1 MVEENFKLG
10 IEVELDDKSLDGIVQ
25 AIQKRITDSAQL
37 PTSGGTR
44 RSPVPGGAST
54 VRNMAATA
62 GVSAKDFSKEVA
74 QALSK
79 ENDNLVKNLERTQ
92 GLIIQALDRLTRAM
106 TTRERV
112 ATQGTA
118 RPGASQFDRAADTGP
133 PGSNRELKKSAATRN
148 QNAGRINLNTTINP
162 KTGTSGAPQV
172 DDLGGAARR
181 AARLERQT
189 IARGAAEKVS
199 RFTTGPKEAA
209 HPTAR
214 AAEMRA
220 DNVAN
225 SLDRLINELKKGAL
239 GKMPDLIRRLGIP
252 TEVGRGMGGSTQLRR
267 AGSEEARVVPGI
279 IKMVGMQ
286 VKSITNSV
294 SADIG
299 ALLGS
304 KDFQGTLKSAER
316 TARRDPDR
324 AMSMIR
330 RELRDV
336 FKLSS
341 VVPGGATREFAA
353 GGEATVEIDLKGQKK
368 LIAELEQYG
377 NDEAAILAHLSAKV
391 NKLVK
396 ESPGQF
402 KKQGMSQMALTGLTE
417 ESAAK
422 SKIIRDKGRITGAL
436 LNVQTRNLAALN
448 PAGERGMRAMRSR
461 QPMEALQTVGGTVPQ
476 IQSGAMKGLIDTGEV
491 LSQMANKLKVAYT
504 SEQITPELQE
514 DQAIVSKQVLESG
527 MLDIWKRG
535 VSQHMDAI
543 APEIQPGQRLAQGQV
558 IGQDV
563 TGKPVKFELHGQEAI
578 VQSIEESFEQGAE
591 TFRIVFKEHIKA
603 QTGEKITTRS
613 GAKMVIR
620 EGDPEAM
627 GAPKGTQVLM
637 SGSAPG
643 KRGVVGDA
651 LEVISSNIA
660 SKLDPKVAGAKA
672 QEISDLILA
681 VMEETGD
688 MFKAAKM
695 VAKEFGVKGWTGGE
709 RVSKTPGGEAL
720 KKSGVK
726 TMLAGEL
733 DFYRLKSPREQG
745 PGEVST
751 KFLDKSAMSAL
762 EGRAETEKMAR
773 DFQER
778 MERMGGST
786 DEYLTQ
792 LIALK
797 DATKIASMGLETLDP
812 TSFKRLGDVF
822 AGETDVQGTILDPKR
837 AGAFAVNLPTREGG
851 AEAFR
856 IPKAGKEL
864 GQRDVFTTQAGYQA
878 PDKITR
884 MFDDLIATAGALQ
897 ISEGGEADP
906 RAMVSTELGR
916 TEATHAATKAFNE
929 QIKVLMEQANA
940 SKEGAAAAQQFIESW
955 IPFINQLESAGNLEV
970 LQYKQGDKTQAAFG
984 PGKRR
989 SNVEEYI
996 RSQKTSSGGLAA
1008 VRDVMVGRTA
1018 LATKGTTNIPTAGA
1032 VAGDMDALVEV
1043 LTRLKVPVQQDAE
1056 AIDFLWKKLAK
1067 LKSGIKEQFSVN
1079 LARKQTKPSDERKR
1093 GFLSRQGSGAGL
1105 AHKELT
1111 AIQFRTDITAPLKEA
1126 GQVLDRLAASGQ
1138 DVAKAGAAFE
1148 QLSKIKDLE
1157 TAIPENV
1164 VMLNKTDYD
1173 NLVKAIQGEQA
1184 KAGKKISFKGASKL
1198 AEQGLLHRF
1207 PTTGEQSFQP
1217 RRVITTEDESL
1228 VPAGKIGV
1236 AGPAAGRASQFEALI
1251 APLRALQ
1258 STLSEKIIAEG
1269 GSGAAAEE
1277 FRKQLNNLS
1286 PIIDK
1291 LTKQYL
1297 LSATN
1302 LDFDGDKIS
1311 FFASTSE
1318 EAAGSLRKF
1327 IAASEAGGK
1336 DTPDRALLSRLLGGQ
1351 KDVSDTQNLKQY
1363 VDSLA
1368 AIRKGPGRGGRGL
1381 APGGEETD
1389 IFEAQ
1394 SLIGPKK
1401 SVGLL
1406 TDLFNKQQIAAFFQ
1420 AGKGIESMS
1429 NAVGVLM
1436 LNINKSLSLKGG
1448 GKGVGGP
1455 MELLEDMQLLRK
1467 GAIGKKLRG
1476 EGGGESYEEAREIGK
1491 AVDTARQAQLTGMN
1505 PAELRSFQ
1513 KKHGVSDV
1521 QLGGPIKDKMSA
1533 GEYKGVIEKLIN
1545 FSGIEHG
1552 FMRLI
1557 DKLESEIV
1565 GRHAKKTG
1573 QTFKQSKQD
1582 FAIMRG
1588 QFESEKQPGKQRKIL
1603 KESGFAIEDVL
1614 GDIAPGWLGT
1624 RKSSVKEAKRLG
1636 KEGGF
1641 DEQINDILKIAAK
1654 NLASGVALLEDPIET
1669 VRQDF
1674 AALAGGTEF
1683 KDAQKWGRVMAAGI
1697 KNLQQKIK
1705 SSATI
1710 FTGGERPAGVNEK
1723 TRGFFSK
1730 SKGVNISQENVMS
1743 PLEDARQAYIEI
1755 SKGLPVAAERLKKA
1769 AQAVKQAG
1777 ATMAHESVHA
1787 ASISEL
1793 PRLASAP
1800 GRGLQAQLK
1809 ASPAKSSAIGKEQF
1823 KIFQALKGHSKVGPL
1838 LQALKEQ
1845 MTIQDTALQKVGGAD
1860 YRSLSPEKQ
1869 QEEMLK
1875 GIKGSSAKI
1884 KFGGE
1889 PRVKVA
1895 EIYDRLTKVVA
1906 EELLA
1911 YQTDPEA
1918 FASIMKGGGVSDEA
1932 VEAIV
1937 KRYAQLNKDVAQRLS
1952 QQGREGEDI
1961 LFSAGNKLARKVS
1974 DTMYLGIK
1982 AGLNVPAQQR
1992 AAAVE
1997 TAGEAA
2003 SYQSKNRLRK
2013 LEAVIR
2019 GTQEAAGLRGMEHT
2033 EEGRLRIDP
2042 SAAAV
2047 REDLPE
2053 GIGAFK
2059 MLPEAIGKHI
2069 QRARAG
2075 EIAPED
2081 VMRDEREMKASAFK
2095 LREKI
2100 AVAEKGSPEG
2110 AANAEKAYRR
2120 VMLEYRVA
2128 IATNLANIA
2137 REAEEEVEKL
2147 RAGGAKSGILRN
2159 AVVKAVGAESQLQ
2172 EYMESTFDPSGGRG
2186 KPRISAGIGISQT
2199 GVLSDEG
2206 RAAGLRASQKQI
2218 DSVFKEVAGH
2228 GEEGTEWLKQWKP
2241 LLENVVLEIK
2251 RGGSVTDIWQSTFE
2265 KLQESPEDFR
2275 HNLVRLREA
2284 FAKIASLV
2292 AGIGEGQFSNT
2303 AQDVRQLAKEMGILE
2318 KSLEGVDTAT
2328 PQKLQAAF
2336 TGGGAKAQGVVAK
2349 GAGTDIGQSVEAQ
2362 YAQAIAA
2369 AKEYK
2374 KTLEELI
2381 SSPAYKKAGAP
2392 KQFEPIR
2399 QDIVDPK
2406 TGKVIQKIEIA
2417 ATRMGK
2423 SVKTSFRQVGA
2434 AAQGMGKQIM
2444 QALRRVV
2451 QWGFASGIVYGLIR
2465 AFRNAITVVTD
2476 VETKMASLKKVMD
2489 VTTTNFVQMQQVA
2502 VGFAKTYGVAIG
2514 EVLDGM
2520 VVYGQQGL
2528 KMNEITER
2536 TRATMLAVNTTTL
2549 SATDATEALTAAHK
2563 VFGDQVSGSEGFVDA
2578 WGAVAAKHAITAK
2591 DLADSVKRSGA
2602 AANTAGVKFNDFLG
2616 IVTAIG
2622 QVTRQ
2627 SGKEIATSTKF
2638 MFRAMRRPTA
2648 QKELLGMGVASK
2660 DPTGDMR
2667 PAMDILGDVA
2677 SKWHDLT
2684 RAQQLSTAQAMAGI
2698 RHYNSFIVLMENFG
2712 DAQQASIDAANSQ
2725 GFAVRKN
2732 AIAMQTF
2739 SKHMEVAKQSVNDLV
2754 LSMGNSLLP
2763 LASGTI
2769 GVFSSIIDTIG
2780 SMPSVFKK
2788 AAVAAMGMIVVL
2800 GRGGDF
2806 VLDTLQGLGGMDQF
2820 GGETARKAGGVS
2832 KIKMLVSWSGEKAKT
2847 GLAGLKKGVGAL
2859 ITGMTTLR
2867 ITSLALF
2874 AGSAG
2879 ALLAVGAGAY
2889 FLTKALL
2896 STKQSGAEVAENLEM
2911 QIGKAQDLAL
2921 QYKNVARS
2929 VDILESSQEKYQRIL
2944 ADTQDPEKLKQ
2955 QLDSGSFRGAATE
2968 LKKYEAL
2975 RGKIGEQVATTTPGA
2990 ITGIDEKTGDFI
3002 FKADAGFK
3010 QIASSAA
3017 DAQSAIAGALST
3029 KIIKAYVNELH
3040 NATTMWGKLKEM
3052 IGVEIGD
3059 ADLLSN
3065 VRDEINSLGSAM
3077 ENMSGFELL
3086 AAQGEMNNKIQKELE
3101 LRSKVAEV
3109 SLQIK
3114 NHLESIPTFTD
3125 IGFAQDF
3132 LNSKDLREGASTAVK
3147 GGAYGRDATTAGVMM
3162 ATLGKSMGLGGVAK
3176 AGTAG
3181 SGALQMESLLR
3192 QGVQGKAM
3200 GDVSEMKAGGIAIL
3214 PEAVARSLLKARDG
3228 IGPLTD
3234 EVVAAS
3240 QVAFTAVD
3248 EAGDIFFLMAND
3260 VGKLGRIA
3268 GDAMQDAIIDAESK
3282 ILVHD
3287 QSALQAAAE
3296 KTKKLLSMQWQGV
3309 MAGIRDPGQVDFGL
3323 ARKSDMSV
3331 QQRVVSAMPDEMKRL
3346 VEIQKEVTNAQ
3357 KLYNEEIEGMDPEAM
3372 QKSASQMK
3380 EGSKN
3385 LQILE
3390 AETTQMI
3397 LNIMKEGFNI
3407 SVMGHFKSAMLELNK
3422 TMEESVVK
3430 LRDIAEAESD
3440 RFALMTQTSGAMAG
3454 MGEIAD
3460 ISFGARKKELS
3471 AQQQLQLS
3479 TPGLGKAM
3487 STLSTVR
3494 EQRQSGFETLRGV
3507 KDQRRLFE
3515 EMVADLDEAWG
3526 KLTTE
3531 DKEMREGLIKKGFD
3545 KESVELIA
3553 GVSAGAASTKDAIA
3567 SGADRTVSELSGIH
3581 EQLIAV
3587 EDAIL
3592 MPEKERGARAKAMK
3606 EAIAGSYSI
3615 EEVQKAL
3622 GRGEGGEQRNV
3633 EFIKR
3638 MAGLEFSGEGGK
3650 AGFAKSSAVP
3660 TEVAALEEGSAGR
3673 KQWEKL
3679 RESLLED
3686 LTNLGRSNAR
3696 LSRIDVQD
3704 SSAQASVRRLGAVEN
3719 QKNLNES
3726 ISKTFRQMNL
3736 VQGLEGMQER
3746 IGGDIAGTAGKR
3758 ATKLSVSD
3766 TDVPDIDAKIK
3777 DQRTRIAGM
3786 RADAAKRFGLA
3797 EEGAIKGIRDS
3808 TDYLIRA
3815 EKDYSIAVATQE
3827 FGKALSSLVDDFK
3840 KAEALAYEKVDS
3852 DLEGPFARVG
3862 KAGFKTDFEQRRE
3875 ELKGKRGG
3883 IQTLESMRAG
3893 RDEKAKIDFD
3903 EKEARIK
3910 QKQDIEVANLRTQ
3923 QGQAEQV
3930 RSTIADALFSGQLE
3944 DTGLEGQARGFMDTL
3959 TQQLAESEQ
3968 ATVGRGG
3975 KLSFKGVPALEELQ
3989 RVATQIKA
3997 KAKEKAQAAMVKIQQ
4012 EGNQPM
4018 LTEMQTQTAAFVQHA
4033 DRHSAQ
4039 LTEAQKHTQLLGQL
4053 VKEGGVGVVAP
4064 DAAAAIKSAGSPT
4077 EAALRTEMIERAA
4090 TTEARINAPGRGADI
4105 LATMAQAG
4113 ITGPVSDYTPAGG
4126 ARMGQKYDEKQ
4137 YERDNDYLGRQ
4148 ERTNKFKAQFDAD
4161 LKSRSD
4167 PNVHTRSIGADF
4179 VREQTM
4185 PSYEKTEANEA
4196 SDKAFQQRMLMKA
4209 MAGGAQTFAPTGMFS
4224 EGTDPVSFSDQNLSS
4239 QVGKSNTNLV
4249 LNSKNAL
4256 ASGNRD
4262 TTLGAVTSDNGRGPV
4277 LPGDSAVGR
4286 TPEIREGEDLTELVN
4301 ALAGVTANLS
4311 TGMTLDAEATTAIA
4325 NIGDDLATALGAAT
4339 LNVAITNIPT
4349 FLIDDSSLTSLSTL
4363 LNTSNVAGAGAD
4375 TTTGF
4380 ENRITALE
4388 TFVGDETVDS
4398 RIDSVKVDFTALD
4411 TTVTD
4416 FQISINE
4423 SQETLTRK
4431 VDEFTLKIPPLES
4444 GLQDLTTR
4452 LDKTDTTVA
4461 AKSTKLDEIEGI
4473 SRRADSKAENAH
4485 TVAQRKRDR

>member
-25 AIQKRITDSAQL
+25 EIQKRITDSAQQ

-44 RSPVPGGAST
+44 RSPVPGGAAT

-62 GVSAKDFSKEVA
+62 GIDANAFGKEVA
-74 QALSK
+74 QALSR
-79 ENDNLVKNLERTQ
+79 ENNNLVKNLERTQ

-118 RPGASQFDRAADTGP
+118 RPGASQFAKAAETGP
-133 PGSNRELKKSAATRN
+133 PGSNRELKKSAANRN
-148 QNAGRINLNTTINP
+148 ENVGRINLTTNVNP
-162 KTGTSGAPQV
+162 STGTSGAPKV
-172 DDLGGAARR
+172 DDLSGSARR

-252 TEVGRGMGGSTQLRR
+252 TEVGRGMGASTQLRR
-267 AGSEEARVVPGI
+267 AGSTEGGVVPGV

-286 VKSITNSV
+286 IKSITNSV
-294 SADIG
+294 SRDIS

-304 KDFQGTLKSAER
+304 DDFKQTLKSAEH

-324 AMSMIR
+324 ALGMIR
-330 RELRDV
+330 RELRDL

-341 VVPGGATREFAA
+341 VVPGGASREYAA
-353 GGEATVEIDLKGQKK
+353 GGEAQVEISFKGQDK

-377 NDEAAILAHLSAKV
+377 NDEAAILSHLSAKL
-391 NKLVK
+391 NALVK
-396 ESPGQF
+396 ESPGAF
-402 KKQGMSQMALTGLTE
+402 RKHGMSQMAMTGLTE

-422 SKIIRDKGRITGAL
+422 SELFRDKRGRVTGAS
-436 LNVQTRNLAALN
+436 LNVQTRNLATLN

-476 IQSGAMKGLIDTGEV
+476 IQSPAMKGLIDAGEV
-491 LSQMANKLKVAYT
+491 VSQMANRLKVAYT

-514 DQAIVSKQVLESG
+514 DQAIVSQKVLDSG
-527 MLDIWKRG
+527 MLDTWKR
-535 VSQHMDAI
+535 SQTQHMDVV
-543 APEIQPGQRLAQGQV
+543 APEIQKGQELVQGQV

-563 TGKPVKFELHGQEAI
+563 TGKPIKFELHGQQAI
-578 VQSIEESFEQGAE
+578 VESIEESFEQGAE

-603 QTGEKITTRS
+603 QTGEKLTTRS
-613 GAKMVIR
+613 GHKFTIR
-620 EGDPEAM
+620 GGDPEAM
-627 GAPKGTQVLM
+627 GAPKGTQVML
-637 SGSAPG
+637 SGHAPG
-643 KRGVVGDA
+643 KRNVIGDA
-651 LEVISSNIA
+651 LEVASSSIA
-660 SKLDPKVAGAKA
+660 SKLDPKKISMKA
-672 QEISDLILA
+672 QEISELIMA
-681 VMEETGD
+681 SMEETGD
-688 MFKAAKM
+688 LFESAKM
-695 VAKEFGVKGWTGGE
+695 VASQLGVKGWTGGE
-709 RVSKTPGGEAL
+709 RVSQTKGGKAL
-720 KKSGVK
+720 KESGIK
-726 TMLAGEL
+726 TMMTGEL
-733 DFYRLKSPREQG
+733 DLFRLKSPREQG
-745 PGEVST
+745 PADVST
-751 KFLDKSAMSAL
+751 KLLDTSAMSGL
-762 EGRAETEKMAR
+762 RGRAETEKMAR

-778 MERMGGST
+778 MQRMGGST

-797 DATKIASMGLETLDP
+797 DATKIATMGLETLDP
-812 TSFKRLGDVF
+812 TSFKRLGDVA
-822 AGETDVQGTILDPKR
+822 AGPEDLQGTILDPKH
-837 AGAFAVNLPTREGG
+837 AGAFAVNLPTRQGG
-851 AEAFR
+851 TEAFR
-856 IPKAGKEL
+856 VPSTGKGL
-864 GQRDVFTTQAGYQA
+864 GQRDTFTTQAGYQA
-878 PDKITR
+878 PDSMTR
-884 MFDDLIATAGALQ
+884 MFDNLIQTAGSLQ
-897 ISEGGEADP
+897 ISQGGEDDP
-906 RAMVSTELGR
+906 RAMVASELGR
-916 TEATHAATKAFNE
+916 NEAIHASTKAFNE
-929 QIKVLMEQANA
+929 QIKVLMQQASA

-955 IPFINQLESAGNLEV
+955 IPFINQLEQGGKLEV
-970 LQYKQGDKTQAAFG
+970 LQYKQGDKTREAFG
-984 PGKRR
+984 PGQSR

-996 RSQKTSSGGLAA
+996 RSQKTPAGGLSA
-1008 VRDVMVGRTA
+1008 VRDLMVGRTS
-1018 LATKGTTNIPTAGA
+1018 LETKGTTNVPTAGA
-1032 VAGDMDALVEV
+1032 IATDLDSLVEV
-1043 LTRLKVPVQQDAE
+1043 LERLKVPVKQDAE
-1056 AIDFLWKKLAK
+1056 AIDFLWKKLDK
-1067 LKSGIKEQFSVN
+1067 LKNKIKEQFAVDM
-1079 LARKQTKPSDERKR
+1079 ARKQTKPSDERKR
-1093 GFLSRQGSGAGL
+1093 GFLSRQDSGAGM

-1111 AIQFRTDITAPLKEA
+1111 AIQFRTNISAPLEEA
-1126 GQVLDRLAASGQ
+1126 GAVLDQLAKSGA

-1148 QLSKIKDLE
+1148 QLSKIQDLE

-1164 VMLNKTDYD
+1164 VMLNKVDYD
-1173 NLVKAIQGEQA
+1173 NLVKAIQGEQS
-1184 KAGKKISFKGASKL
+1184 KLGNKIGFKEASKL
-1198 AEQGLLHRF
+1198 ADQGLLHRF

-1217 RRVITTEDESL
+1217 RRVITTQDDTL

-1236 AGPAAGRASQFEALI
+1236 AGPAAGRASQFEALL
-1251 APLRALQ
+1251 APLRELQ
-1258 STLSEKIIAEG
+1258 GTLSEQIIAAG
-1269 GSGAAAEE
+1269 GSGEAAETL
-1277 FRKQLNNLS
+1277 RKRLNSLS
-1286 PIIDK
+1286 PLVDK
-1291 LTKQYL
+1291 LTKQYML
-1297 LSATN
+1297 AATN

-1311 FFASTSE
+1311 LFASTSE
-1318 EAAGSLRKF
+1318 DAAASLRKF
-1327 IAASEAGGK
+1327 ISASEEGGK
-1336 DTPDRALLSRLLGGQ
+1336 ATPDRTMLSRLLGRQG
-1351 KDVSDTQNLKQY
+1351 DVSDTQNLKQY
-1363 VDSLA
+1363 VDSLSKV
-1368 AIRKGPGRGGRGL
+1368 RKGPGRGGRGL
-1381 APGGEETD
+1381 APAGEETD
-1389 IFEAQ
+1389 KFEAQ

-1401 SVGLL
+1401 SVGLM
-1406 TDLFNKQQIAAFFQ
+1406 TDLFNKQHIAAFFQ
-1420 AGKGIESMS
+1420 AGEGIESMA
-1429 NAVGVLM
+1429 NAVSILM
-1436 LNINKSLSLKGG
+1436 LNINKSLSMKGG
-1448 GKGVGGP
+1448 GKGVSGP
-1455 MELLEDMQLLRK
+1455 MELLQDMQLLKR
-1467 GAIGKKLRG
+1467 GAISKKMGG
-1476 EGGGESYEEAREIGK
+1476 EGDNESYQELREIGK
-1491 AVDTARQAQLTGMN
+1491 SVDSYRQTQLTGMN

-1513 KKHGVSDV
+1513 KKQGITDQ
-1521 QLGGPIKDKMSA
+1521 QLGGPIKDKMNA
-1533 GEYKGVIEKLIN
+1533 EEYKGLITNLIN
-1545 FSGIEHG
+1545 FSGIEQG
-1552 FMRLI
+1552 FMKLI
-1557 DKLESEIV
+1557 DKLEGEIV
-1565 GRHAKKTG
+1565 GRHAKKNK
-1573 QTFKQSKQD
+1573 QTLEQSKFD
-1582 FAIMRG
+1582 FVAMRG
-1588 QFESEKQPGKQRKIL
+1588 AVESEPSQAKQRKII
-1603 KESGFAIEDVL
+1603 KDSGFSIEGVL
-1614 GDIAPGWLGT
+1614 GDIAPGWMGT

-1636 KEGGF
+1636 QAGGEGGF
-1641 DEQINDILKIAAK
+1641 DDQITDILKIAAK
-1654 NLASGVALLEDPIET
+1654 NLASGVAMLEDPIET

-1683 KDAQKWGRVMAAGI
+1683 KDAQKWGRAMAASI

-1710 FTGGERPAGVNEK
+1710 FTSGERPAGINEK

-1787 ASISEL
+1787 ASTDVL
-1793 PRLASAP
+1793 PRSATAP
-1800 GRGLQAQLK
+1800 GVGLQAQLK
-1809 ASPAKSSAIGKEQF
+1809 ASPAGTSAIGKDQF
-1823 KIFQALKGHSKVGPL
+1823 KIFQAMKGHSKVGPL
-1838 LQALKEQ
+1838 LNALKEQ
-1845 MTIQDTALQKVGGAD
+1845 MTMQDTALQKVGGAD
-1860 YRSLSPEKQ
+1860 YAALAPEEQ
-1869 QEEMLK
+1869 QKEMLK
-1875 GIKGSSAKI
+1875 GIKGSSAQMDFK
-1884 KFGGE
+1884 GA
-1889 PRVKVA
+1889 RVKVA
-1895 EIYDRLTKVVA
+1895 EIYERLTKVVA

-1918 FASIMKGGGVSDEA
+1918 FASMMKGGGVSDEA
-1932 VEAIV
+1932 VEAIT
-1937 KRYAQLNKDVAQRLS
+1937 KRFAQLNEQVADRMM
-1952 QQGREGEDI
+1952 QQGKEGEDI
-1961 LFSAGNKLARKVS
+1961 LFSAGNKLARKVAA
-1974 DTMYLGIK
+1974 TMYMGIEK
-1982 AGLNVPAQQR
+1982 GLNVPAQER

-1997 TAGEAA
+1997 NAGESAQ
-2003 SYQSKNRLRK
+2003 YQSKNRLRK

-2019 GTQEAAGLRGMEHT
+2019 GTQESAGLRGMEHT
-2033 EEGRLRIDP
+2033 EDGRLRIDP

-2100 AVAEKGSPEG
+2100 SVAEKGSPEG

-2120 VMLEYRVA
+2120 VMLEYRTA

-2137 REAEEEVEKL
+2137 RDAEEEVEKL
-2147 RAGGAKSGILRN
+2147 RAGGAKSGAIRN
-2159 AVVKAVGAESQLQ
+2159 AVVKAVGLENQLQ
-2172 EYMESTFDPSGGRG
+2172 EYIESTFDPSGRG
-2186 KPRISAGIGISQT
+2186 KGRISAGIGISAK
-2199 GVLSDEG
+2199 GELSEEG

-2251 RGGSVTDIWQSTFE
+2251 RGGSVTDIWASTFE

-2284 FAKIASLV
+2284 FAKIASLT

-2303 AQDVRQLAKEMGILE
+2303 AQDVRQLTKEMGVLE
-2318 KSLEGVDTAT
+2318 KSLEGVDTST

-2349 GAGTDIGQSVEAQ
+2349 GAGADIGQSVEAQ

-2381 SSPAYKKAGAP
+2381 SSPAYKKSGAP

-2423 SVKTSFRQVGA
+2423 SVKTSFRQVGS
-2434 AAQGMGKQIM
+2434 AAQGMGKQIA

-2563 VFGDQVSGSEGFVDA
+2563 VFGNQVSGSEGFVDA

-2667 PAMDILGDVA
+2667 PAMDILADVA
-2677 SKWHDLT
+2677 SKWDDLS

-2769 GVFSSIIDTIG
+2769 GVFSSIIDTVS
-2780 SMPSVFKK
+2780 SMPAVFQK

-2806 VLDTLQGLGGMDQF
+2806 VLDTLQGLGGMDSF
-2820 GGETARKAGGVS
+2820 GGDTARQTTGAG
-2832 KIKMLVSWSGEKAKT
+2832 KIKMLVSWSGEKAKA
-2847 GLAGLKKGVGAL
+2847 GIEGLKKGVGSL

-2867 ITSLALF
+2867 ITSLAVFLPW
-2874 AGSAG
+2874 AA
-2879 ALLAVGAGAY
+2879 ALTAAAAGAY

-2896 STKQSGAEVAENLEM
+2896 STKQSGAEVADNLEM
-2911 QIGKAQDLAL
+2911 QIGQAQDAAL

-2929 VDILESSQEKYQRIL
+2929 VDILGASHAKYQKML
-2944 ADTQDPEKLKQ
+2944 ATTQDPEKLKR

-3002 FKADAGFK
+3002 FKADDGFK

-3029 KIIKAYVNELH
+3029 KIIKAYVNELR

-3065 VRDEINSLGSAM
+3065 VRDEINSLGAAM
-3077 ENMSGFELL
+3077 ENMSGFGLL
-3086 AAQGEMNNKIQKELE
+3086 AAQGEMNSKIQKELE

-3125 IGFAQDF
+3125 MNFAQDF
-3132 LNSKDLREGASTAVK
+3132 LNNKDLREGASTAVQ
-3147 GGAYGRDATTAGVMM
+3147 GGAFGRDATTASVMLS
-3162 ATLGKSMGLGGVAK
+3162 TLGKSAGLGGVLK

-3192 QGVQGKAM
+3192 TGVQGKAT
-3200 GDVSEMKAGGIAIL
+3200 GAAQDVGAGAIAIL
-3214 PEAVARSLLKARDG
+3214 PKEVAKALLSARSG
-3228 IGPLTD
+3228 INAVTD
-3234 EVVAAS
+3234 EMIAAS

-3248 EAGDIFFLMAND
+3248 ESTGEIFYLMAD
-3260 VGKLGRIA
+3260 EMGKLGPVTGEALQAAMSVA
-3268 GDAMQDAIIDAESK
+3268 GSK
-3282 ILVHD
+3282 ILTFD
-3287 QSALQAAAE
+3287 QSALKQASE

-3346 VEIQKEVTNAQ
+3346 VQIQKEVTNAQ

-3397 LNIMKEGFNI
+3397 LNIMKEGFNL
-3407 SVMGHFKSAMLELNK
+3407 SVMGHFKSAMEELNK

-3440 RFALMTQTSGAMAG
+3440 RFAMMTQTSGAMAG

-3460 ISFGARKKELS
+3460 INFGARKKELS

-3494 EQRQSGFETLRGV
+3494 EQRQSGFETLRGI
-3507 KDQRRLFE
+3507 KEQKRMFE

-3526 KLTTE
+3526 NLTDE
-3531 DKEMREGLIKKGFD
+3531 DRKMREGLLKKGFD

-3553 GVSAGAASTKDAIA
+3553 GVSAGAASTRDAIA
-3567 SGADRTVSELSGIH
+3567 SGADRTVSELAGIH
-3581 EQLIAV
+3581 EQLISV

-3592 MPEKERGARAKAMK
+3592 MPEKERENRAKDMK
-3606 EAIAGSYSI
+3606 EAVKASYSI

-3622 GRGEGGEQRNV
+3622 GRGKGGDQRNV

-3650 AGFAKSSAVP
+3650 RGFGKSSAVP

-3704 SSAQASVRRLGAVEN
+3704 PSAQASVRRLGAVEN

-3736 VQGLEGMQER
+3736 IQGLEGMQER
-3746 IGGDIAGTAGKR
+3746 IGGDIAGTAGMR
-3758 ATKLSVSD
+3758 PGKLSTSGAAA
-3766 TDVPDIDAKIK
+3766 PDIDAKLK

-3883 IQTLESMRAG
+3883 IQTLESMRAT

-3930 RSTIADALFSGQLE
+3930 RSTIADALLSGQLE
-3944 DTGLEGQARGFMDTL
+3944 GTGMEGQARNYMDTL
-3959 TQQLAESEQ
+3959 TSQLAESEQ
-3968 ATVGRGG
+3968 ATSRGG

-3989 RVATQIKA
+3989 KVATQIKE

-4012 EGNQPM
+4012 EGYQPM

-4039 LTEAQKHTQLLGQL
+4039 LTEAQKHTQLLTQIAG
-4053 VKEGGVGVVAP
+4053 GSGAGVGVVAP
-4064 DAAAAIKSAGSPT
+4064 AAAAAIQSADISAVST
-4077 EAALRTEMIERAA
+4077 RL
-4090 TTEARINAPGRGADI
+4090 NDLGRGADI
-4105 LATMAQAG
+4105 LSTMAQAG
-4113 ITGPVSDYTPAGG
+4113 ITGPVSDYTP
-4126 ARMGQKYDEKQ
+4126 
-4137 YERDNDYLGRQ
+4137 RQ
-4148 ERTNKFKAQFDAD
+4148 ERTAKHKARFDAD
-4161 LKSRSD
+4161 MQSRSD
-4167 PNVHTRSIGADF
+4167 PNVHDRSPGADF
-4179 VREQTM
+4179 VKEQTL
-4185 PSYEKTEANEA
+4185 PSYKKTEANEA

-4209 MAGGAQTFAPTGMFS
+4209 MAGGAQTFAPTGRVP
-4224 EGTDPVSFSDQNLSS
+4224 EGTDTVSFSDQNLAS
-4239 QVGKSNTNLV
+4239 QVGKSNKNLV
-4249 LNSKNAL
+4249 LNANNAL
-4256 ASGNRD
+4256 NSGNRD
-4262 TTLGAVTSDNGRGPV
+4262 TTLGAVTNTNEVGTG
-4277 LPGDSAVGR
+4277 LPGTSPAGR
-4286 TPEIREGEDLTELVN
+4286 TPEAGGNEALNTALTNLPTTLVQ
-4301 ALAGVTANLS
+4301 ALQG
-4311 TGMTLDAEATTAIA
+4311 GITLGDEATTAITG
-4325 NIGDDLATALGAAT
+4325 IGDDVATALLATT
-4339 LNVAITNIPT
+4339 LNVAVTNIPT
-4349 FLIDDSSLTSLSTL
+4349 MLIDDSSLTSLSSL

-4461 AKSTKLDEIEGI
+4461 AKATKLDEIEGI

-4485 TVAQRKRDR
+4485 TIAQRKRDR